1 MPEPSDDQPI
11 IWNDDST
18 AAAYIS
24 DGSVFVIERATE
36 RALTIDGL
44 GEVRSITAVGDDF
57 TE

>member
-1 MPEPSDDQPI
+1 
-11 IWNDDST
+11 
-18 AAAYIS
+18 
-24 DGSVFVIERATE
+24 VFVIERATE